1 MRVHTDEGMNNYT
14 MIYYAVAQVRK
25 VAKVRKGIHVHAK
38 FYTDIY
44 FYVVLTIII

>member
-14 MIYYAVAQVRK
+14 MIYYAVAQ
-25 VAKVRKGIHVHAK
+25 VRKGIHVHAK